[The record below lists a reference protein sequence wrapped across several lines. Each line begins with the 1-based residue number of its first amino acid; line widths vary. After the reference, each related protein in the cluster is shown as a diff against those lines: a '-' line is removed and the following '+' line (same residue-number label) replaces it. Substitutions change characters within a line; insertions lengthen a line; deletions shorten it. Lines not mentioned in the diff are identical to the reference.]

1 MKGILYDK
9 NNSHYFK
16 RPERKM
22 DFHWWENQTT
32 SAHYHNYYEII
43 VTTEGTITHVIEDKK
58 RRIGPGVLTIIAPNI
73 SHQIISSEE
82 KRKKDRHFNISFF
95 PEVFERLCNNV
106 SPFLFSQL
114 NNTGHFEVQ
123 LSKKEFDILNEM
135 TSYII
140 TKTTDPQIIDDAL
153 LLTLANFI
161 LTIVEVSPRLPDS
174 VPQWFKELLVK
185 INGEELFLGYNKVSD
200 VYKLASY
207 SPSYVV
213 KAFKKYMN
221 CTVIEY
227 LTELRVQYACVL
239 LKQTNYTTLYIS
251 SKLGYDSLS
260 NFNRVFK
267 KQTGKNPSQYRKDV
281 NK

>member
-1 MKGILYDK
+1 MKGILYDR
-9 NNSHYFK
+9 NLPCYFK
-16 RPERKM
+16 KPERKM
-22 DFHWWENQTT
+22 DFHWWEKQTT
-32 SAHYHNYYEII
+32 SFHYHNYYEII
-43 VTTEGTITHVIEDKK
+43 VTTEGSITHIIEDEK
-58 RRIGPGVLTIIAPNI
+58 RRIPPGVITIIAPNI
-73 SHQIISSEE
+73 SHQIISSEK
-82 KRKKDRHFNISFF
+82 KRKKDRHFNISLF
-95 PEVFERLCNNV
+95 PELYEKLCNNV
-106 SPFLFSQL
+106 SPFLFSRL
-114 NNTGHFEVQ
+114 SNKGYFEVQ

-140 TKTTDPQIIDDAL
+140 AKTTDPQIIDDAL
-153 LLTLANFI
+153 LLTLINFI
-161 LTIVEVSPRLPDS
+161 LTIVEVSPKLPDS
-174 VPQWFKELLVK
+174 VPLWFKELLVK
-185 INGEELFLGYNKVSD
+185 INGEELFLGYNKVTD

-227 LTELRVQYACVL
+227 LTELRIQHACVL

-267 KQTGKNPSQYRKDV
+267 KRTGKTPTQYRKDTD
-281 NK
+281 K